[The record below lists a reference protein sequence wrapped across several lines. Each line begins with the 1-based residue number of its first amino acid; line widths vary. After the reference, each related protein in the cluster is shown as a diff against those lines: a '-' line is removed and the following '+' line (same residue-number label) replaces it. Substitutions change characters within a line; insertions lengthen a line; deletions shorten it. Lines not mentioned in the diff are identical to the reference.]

1 MLSSLLF
8 SSKLIATMVLKN
20 RSPRFQNYFVLS
32 HVGLRTIL
40 KLAVLGI
47 MAETRH
53 NTLTCT
59 SARVAALF
67 WVLGIQK
74 MYQEF
79 EPCRNKLLSIS
90 ISICVSCIQSITTE
104 NLATRLEYAGLKKLN
119 TPEQLNCIL
128 HGWSPPLPGVA
139 LTKAV
144 KPESWFASPN
154 SEHCRFPVHV

>member
-1 MLSSLLF
+1 MAIYIEETASDSEFHRPQQCSPLSLLF

-32 HVGLRTIL
+32 HLGLRTIL

-104 NLATRLEYAGLKKLN
+104 NLATRLEYVGLKKLN

-128 HGWSPPLPGVA
+128 HG
-139 LTKAV
+139 
-144 KPESWFASPN
+144 
-154 SEHCRFPVHV
+154 